1 VKPDFISASIIVSV
15 LLFSAIAE
23 AQEEFIVMQNGDRI
37 TGEIKQI
44 WDGELTIEPAY
55 ADEFAVD
62 VGDIVQIESS
72 RAFEIELADGS
83 EVTVIPSGV
92 DDSGNQ
98 RLVYEDG
105 RTVTLAIGQIME
117 LNEIDDYF
125 DWDSRIDANSVV
137 NRGNTTSETV
147 RINANT
153 NLKIGDHRHIGDLTL
168 ADESVNGEPTK
179 KQDLLAYNYNWLFR
193 DAVFFGANASY
204 ERDPIRSLERRTIVG
219 AGMGYDFWDDARRT
233 LSMQGGFGYKTENID
248 ASSEQNS
255 IAFWALRFSY
265 DFRGGDLNLFHNHR
279 IDTTLNGRR
288 NSVVKTST
296 GVRFEIT
303 DLMYANLQF
312 VYDYETNPASAAQ
325 KQDTSVLAGIGL
337 EF

>member
-1 VKPDFISASIIVSV
+1 VK
-15 LLFSAIAE
+15 LGFSAFVAALGLTVSANAV
-23 AQEEFIVMQNGDRI
+23 AQDEYIVMKNGDRI

-55 ADEFAVD
+55 SDEFAVD
-62 VGDIVQIESS
+62 VAEITRIESTRS
-72 RAFEIELADGS
+72 FEIELSDGT
-83 EVTVIPSGV
+83 EATVIPSGV
-92 DDSGNQ
+92 DESGNQ
-98 RLVYEDG
+98 LLAYDDG
-105 RTVTLAIGQIME
+105 RVATIAIGQIME

-137 NRGNTTSETV
+137 NRGNTTSETT

-153 NLKIGDHRHIGDLTL
+153 NLKLGDHRHIGDLTL
-168 ADESVNGEPTK
+168 ANESVNQEPTK
-179 KQDLLAYNYNWLFR
+179 NQALLAYNYNWLFR
-193 DAVFFGANASY
+193 DSVFFGANASY
-204 ERDPIRSLERRTIVG
+204 ERDPIRNLERRTTVG

-233 LSMQGGFGYKTENID
+233 FSMQGGLGYKTENID
-248 ASSEQNS
+248 ATGEQNS
-255 IAFWALRFSY
+255 IAFWILRFSY

-303 DLMYANLQF
+303 DLLYANLEF

-325 KQDTSVLAGIGL
+325 KNDTSILAGIGL

>member
-1 VKPDFISASIIVSV
+1 MKPDSIRAVTAVSV
-15 LLFSAIAE
+15 LLFSASAA
-23 AQEEFIVMQNGDRI
+23 AQDEFIIMQNGDRI

-62 VGDIVQIESS
+62 VADIAQIESARS
-72 RAFEIELADGS
+72 FEVELADGS
-83 EVTVIPSGV
+83 EATVIPSGV
-92 DDSGNQ
+92 DDAGNQ

-105 RTVTLAIGQIME
+105 RTVTLAIGQITE

-125 DWDSRIDANSVV
+125 DWDSRIDASSVV
-137 NRGNTTSETV
+137 NRGNTTSETI
-147 RINANT
+147 RIVANT
-153 NLKIGDHRHIGDLTL
+153 NLKVGDHRHIGDLVL
-168 ADESVNGEPTK
+168 ADESVNREPTK
-179 KQDLLAYNYNWLFR
+179 DQTLLEYNYNWLFR
-193 DAVFFGANASY
+193 DAVFFGAGASY
-204 ERDPIRSLERRTIVG
+204 ERDPIRNLERRVIVG
-219 AGMGYDFWDDARRT
+219 SGVGYDFWDDAQRT
-233 LSMQGGFGYKTENID
+233 LSMQGGLGYKSENID
-248 ASSEQNS
+248 DNNEVNS
-255 IAFWALRFSY
+255 IAYWSLRFSY
-265 DFRGGDLNLFHNHR
+265 DFRGGDLNLFHNQR
-279 IDTTLNGRR
+279 LDTTLSGRR

-325 KQDTSVLAGIGL
+325 KKDTSVLAGIGL